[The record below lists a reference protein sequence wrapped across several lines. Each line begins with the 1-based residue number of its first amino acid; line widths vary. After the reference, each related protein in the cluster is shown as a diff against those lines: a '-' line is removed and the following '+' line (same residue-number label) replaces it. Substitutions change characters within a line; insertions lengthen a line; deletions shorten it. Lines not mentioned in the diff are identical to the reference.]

1 MRLVGDGDRRMGG
14 RRPAQA
20 SAVRIPQECGTLRR
34 ATFLHFATAASKR
47 EVMTMTLVFRWSLG
61 LVLLAAAS
69 ALSSC
74 DMAGQVSES
83 MAHAEP
89 IAAEIEAAVGVKP
102 HVFGATTG
110 PVFFASVQ
118 FSEVPAL
125 SVPQLEAI
133 SRAAIVREYKK
144 DLTSLTISFVYEK
157 DPFGH

>member
-1 MRLVGDGDRRMGG
+1 
-14 RRPAQA
+14 
-20 SAVRIPQECGTLRR
+20 
-34 ATFLHFATAASKR
+34 
-47 EVMTMTLVFRWSLG
+47 MTLVFRWSLV

-69 ALSSC
+69 AFSGC

-83 MAHAEP
+83 MAHAAP
-89 IAAEIEAAVGVKP
+89 IETEIEAAVGVKP
-102 HVFGATTG
+102 HVFGASTG

-157 DPFGH
+157 DPFGHDPGGPCRHDRHDQGSTPGIGKVQPNG